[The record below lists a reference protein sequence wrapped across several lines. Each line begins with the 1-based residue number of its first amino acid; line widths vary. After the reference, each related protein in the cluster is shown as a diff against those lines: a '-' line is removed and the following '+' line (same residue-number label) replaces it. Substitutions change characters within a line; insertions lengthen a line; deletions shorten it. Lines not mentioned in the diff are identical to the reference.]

1 MLSSSPTA
9 ARPSETANAFAGAL
23 AGLRRTVDRELAAWI
38 AERRRAVAGTA
49 PGAAELVDE
58 VARLVAAGGKRL
70 RPALVLLTYRACGG
84 RHESAA
90 MRLALATEL
99 LHTYLLVHDD
109 IMDHAATRR
118 ALPTTHAELAA
129 RHRRRGWAGDAEDFG
144 RSAAI
149 LVGDLAHT
157 WAVELSRPRPTAG
170 GSGGSDGLGAEGDA
184 GAVGRAFDA
193 MCAEVVAGQYLEMTL
208 PHAAEASEEDLLR
221 VLRLKSGRYSVER
234 PIELGALL
242 AGAGDA
248 ELEPLRR
255 YGRAVGE
262 AFQLQ
267 DDVLGTF
274 GDAGAVGKPVAD
286 DLAEGKLTFLVFH
299 ALRLAPPAEA
309 AWLRAALGRPDLA
322 PEEIARARE
331 VLRGAGALAAVLAMI
346 DERLETA
353 RRALLEVGDET
364 RLDPAGRELFLGL
377 VDYLEERD
385 R

>member
-1 MLSSSPTA
+1 MISSSPTTARRTEA
-9 ARPSETANAFAGAL
+9 ARSFAAAL
-23 AGLRRTVDRELAAWI
+23 AEVRRAVDRELADWI
-38 AERRRAVAGTA
+38 AARRRAVAATA

-58 VARLVAAGGKRL
+58 VARLVASGGKRL
-70 RPALVLLTYRACGG
+70 RPALVLFTYRACGG
-84 RHESAA
+84 REEGASL
-90 MRLALATEL
+90 RLALATEL

-118 ALPTTHAELAA
+118 ALPTAHAELAA

-157 WAVELSRPRPTAG
+157 WAAELSRPDPATGAR
-170 GSGGSDGLGAEGDA
+170 AEGDP

-193 MCAEVVAGQYLEMTL
+193 MCDEVIAGQYLELTL
-208 PHAAEASEEDLLR
+208 PHAAEATEEDLLR
-221 VLRLKSGRYSVER
+221 VLRLKSGRYTVER

-242 AGAGDA
+242 AGAGEA
-248 ELEPLRR
+248 ALAALRT

-274 GDAGAVGKPVAD
+274 GDADAVGKPVAG

-299 ALRLAPPAEA
+299 ALRLAPTAEA
-309 AWLRAALGRPDLA
+309 DRLRSALGRPDLSSS
-322 PEEIARARE
+322 EIEDARE
-331 VLRGAGALAAVLAMI
+331 ILRASGALAAVLAMI
-346 DERLETA
+346 EERLQAA
-353 RRALLEVGDET
+353 RKALDE
-364 RLDPAGRELFLGL
+364 PAVPAAGREVLLGL
-377 VDYLEERD
+377 VEYLEERD

>member
-1 MLSSSPTA
+1 MISSSPTA
-9 ARPSETANAFAGAL
+9 ARRTEAAQTFAAAL
-23 AGLRRTVDRELAAWI
+23 ADVRQAVDRELAKWI
-38 AERRRAVAGTA
+38 AARRRVVADSA

-58 VARLVAAGGKRL
+58 IARLVASGGKRL
-70 RPALVLLTYRACGG
+70 RPALVLFTYRACGG
-84 RHESAA
+84 RAGGEA

-118 ALPTTHAELAA
+118 ALPTAHAELAA
-129 RHRRRGWAGDAEDFG
+129 RHRSRRWSGDAEDFG

-157 WAVELSRPRPTAG
+157 WAAELSRPEPA
-170 GSGGSDGLGAEGDA
+170 AERSAKGDA

-193 MCAEVVAGQYLEMTL
+193 MCDEVIAGQYLEMTL

-221 VLRLKSGRYSVER
+221 VLRLKSGRYTVER

-242 AGAGDA
+242 AGADGA
-248 ELEPLRR
+248 TLAALRS

-274 GDAGAVGKPVAD
+274 GDADAVGKPVAG

-299 ALRLAPPAEA
+299 ALRLAPAGDVD
-309 AWLRAALGRPDLA
+309 WLRSALGRPDLSA
-322 PEEIARARE
+322 DEIARARE
-331 VLRGAGALAAVLAMI
+331 ILRASGALAAVLAMI
-346 DERLETA
+346 EERLETA
-353 RRALLEVGDET
+353 RRALDE
-364 RLDPAGRELFLGL
+364 PAAPAAGREILLGL

>member
-1 MLSSSPTA
+1 MTSSSPTTAPRTEA
-9 ARPSETANAFAGAL
+9 ASAFTDTL
-23 AGLRRTVDRELAAWI
+23 ADVRLAVDRELASWI
-38 AERRRAVAGTA
+38 AERRRAVDVAA

-58 VARLVAAGGKRL
+58 VARLVASGGKRL

-84 RHESAA
+84 KEESAA

-109 IMDHAATRR
+109 IMDHAPTRR
-118 ALPTTHAELAA
+118 ALPTAHAELAE

-157 WAVELSRPRPTAG
+157 WAVELSRPGRAT
-170 GSGGSDGLGAEGDA
+170 EGDA
-184 GAVGRAFDA
+184 RPVGRVFDA
-193 MCAEVVAGQYLEMTL
+193 MCDEVIAGQYLEMVL
-208 PHAAEASEEDLLR
+208 PHVADATEDDLLR
-221 VLRLKSGRYSVER
+221 ALRLKSGRYSVER

-242 AGAGDA
+242 AGADEA
-248 ELEPLRR
+248 ELAPLQR

-274 GDAGAVGKPVAD
+274 GDADAVGKPVAG
-286 DLAEGKLTFLVFH
+286 DLAEGKRTFLVFH
-299 ALRLAPPAEA
+299 ALRLAPAEDA
-309 AWLRAALGRPDLA
+309 AWLRSALGRPDLA
-322 PEEIARARE
+322 TSEVARARE
-331 VLRGAGALAAVLAMI
+331 IVRRSGALAAVVTMI
-346 DERLETA
+346 DQRLEEA
-353 RRALLEVGDET
+353 RRALGDSALGPE
-364 RLDPAGRELFLGL
+364 GRRLFLGF
-377 VDYLEERD
+377 VDYLGERD